1 MIKHKIYDKQ
11 QQQQQQQQQ
20 QNAKEV
26 YKSIINFFY
35 ELILLSRDVIKKQQK
50 CQNVLQS
57 RQLKDYTSLFLPIMA
72 LFWVFSAAFNIP
84 LYCPFCHMFVLNA
97 FSNCFMVA
105 KGDCQCSHTP

>member
-1 MIKHKIYDKQ
+1 MKEMKMIKHKIYDK
-11 QQQQQQQQQ
+11 QQQQQQQQ

-72 LFWVFSAAFNIP
+72 LF
-84 LYCPFCHMFVLNA
+84 
-97 FSNCFMVA
+97 
-105 KGDCQCSHTP
+105 